1 MTLPG
6 LVTSIGDRLGRSSQ
20 AVGILRPMYTT
31 CLRAVYSRRGLPWH
45 VNGEPLR
52 IDPGVRHLIP
62 HESEVPLFQ
71 FLRRHIRAG
80 DVVLDIGSF
89 LGTYA
94 VMEARWSGETGRV
107 VAFEPSPD
115 SFAILRR
122 HLTMNGL
129 AAPRVEARPVAVG
142 ARQER
147 RRLMTFGNEPY
158 RNMIAPSGEAPVA
171 PEVDIVTVDA
181 VCAELGRP
189 PDWIRMDV
197 QGLEFDVLEGA
208 RGVLR
213 EAGGRLKIIAE
224 MHPEQWP
231 EYGIEPRDAA
241 RRLADFGLCARAL
254 EPGSTV
260 FGQGAHAI
268 LEPLH
273 S

>member
-6 LVTSIGDRLGRSSQ
+6 FVSAIGDRLGRSGPTVS
-20 AVGILRPMYTT
+20 ILRLVYAG
-31 CLRAVYSRRGLPWH
+31 CLRAVYSRHGLPWH

-52 IDPGVRHLIP
+52 IDPCVRHLIP
-62 HESEVPLFQ
+62 HEVEVSLFE
-71 FLRRHIRAG
+71 FLRTHIRPG

-142 ARQER
+142 AREER
-147 RRLMTFGNEPY
+147 RRLMTFGDEPY
-158 RNMIAPSGEAPVA
+158 RNQIASPGDGAAV
-171 PEVDIVTVDA
+171 EVDVVTVDS
-181 VCAELGRP
+181 VCEALGRP

-197 QGLEFDVLEGA
+197 QGLEFDVLQGA

-224 MHPEQWP
+224 VHPEQWP